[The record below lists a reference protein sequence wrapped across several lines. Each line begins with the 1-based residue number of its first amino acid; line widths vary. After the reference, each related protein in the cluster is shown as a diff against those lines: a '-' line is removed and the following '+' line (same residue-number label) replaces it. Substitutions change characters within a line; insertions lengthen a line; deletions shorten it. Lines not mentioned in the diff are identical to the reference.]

1 MAYLGSWNPNTN
13 TPHLAN
19 GIGTVGDVYSV
30 SVTGACDLGAGPVQ
44 FTINQSITY
53 VTSGIWIQ
61 PPNMA
66 YTTALGSSGG
76 GGGSGTVTSFSTSG
90 ISSLFTTAVSNPTT
104 TPNLTFTP
112 ISESGNLF
120 YASPTGGGFPQ
131 WRPLI
136 INDFNSGTGAS
147 ASTFWRGDGTWAT
160 PASSGGTVTNIVTTA
175 PITGGPITSTGTI
188 GITQATTSTNGY
200 LSSTDWNTF
209 NGKGTGTVTSVVGGT
224 YLTGGTITTSGTLAV
239 DATTTATA
247 SKVVARDASA
257 NISTNNLLN
266 GYTAVTSAAGTT
278 TLTTA
283 STYYQKLTGTL
294 AQTFQLPDA
303 TSLPLGFSFVF
314 DNDSTGVLTI
324 NDGSAALVDA
334 VPAGNISYVFLET
347 AGTVAGSWG
356 KYSYV
361 PAAVNIP
368 TTGTLLSSTTAPTN
382 NPVTGTPSASTYLR
396 GDGTWATFTSGTVT
410 SVGISAPAMFTVSG
424 SPITGSGTLALT
436 YSGTALPLANGGTGA
451 TSAPAA
457 NAALFGYTST
467 ATAAGTTTLT
477 NTSSVYQLFTGAT
490 TQTITL
496 PVTSTLTAGWTFH
509 IVNNSTGN
517 LTVQSSGLNAVCT
530 VIPNTTAMVTC
541 ILITGTTAASWEF
554 GFTDFGVL
562 TGTGS
567 CVMATSPTLV
577 TPVLGTPS
585 SGTLTSCT
593 GLPLT
598 TGVTGTLPVT
608 NGGTGTATAFTA
620 GSVVFA
626 SASGIY
632 SQNNSKLFW
641 DNTNNRLGI
650 NTATPAYGLDL
661 YNVGG
666 SAAIARVYGND
677 QSNVRLRIE
686 NSGGQAFELVGGNPG
701 ASNAGL
707 AIYDAT
713 AGATRIYL
721 SSTGGVSIGNTTD
734 PGATNLS
741 VQGATLVGCTSQPT
755 GAANGIQLKTG
766 SGNTVYSITGTSAA
780 NQVLFLNSNGAV
792 GAIQT
797 SAATCLFLS
806 LSDQRLKTDLGVATD
821 TSVVDK
827 TIIHD
832 FTWNTDGAV
841 SRGVF
846 AQEAFLIKPEAVMVG
861 NDELTENGKF
871 ASPWGIDYSK
881 YVPDLIVYCQQ
892 LKATITSMQAALK
905 AANISGF

>member
-1 MAYLGSWNPNTN
+1 MANMLFANNCNT
-13 TPHLAN
+13 TLN
-19 GIGTVGDVYSV
+19 GG
-30 SVTGACDLGAGPVQ
+30 
-44 FTINQSITY
+44 ITAVATSMV
-53 VTSGIWIQ
+53 VTSATGFPSPTGSQ
-61 PPNMA
+61 YFYCTLA
-66 YTTALGSSGG
+66 DAATQTTIEI
-76 GGGSGTVTSFSTSG
+76 VKV
-90 ISSLFTTAVSNPTT
+90 TAVSGT
-104 TPNLTFTP
+104 TFT
-112 ISESGNLF
+112 IV
-120 YASPTGGGFPQ
+120 
-131 WRPLI
+131 
-136 INDFNSGTGAS
+136 
-147 ASTFWRGDGTWAT
+147 RGQDGT
-160 PASSGGTVTNIVTTA
+160 
-175 PITGGPITSTGTI
+175 TGTI
-188 GITQATTSTNGY
+188 FASGAVVSLRLVRANLNDFPKLDEDNI
-200 LSSTDWNTF
+200 F
-209 NGKGTGTVTSVVGGT
+209 TG
-224 YLTGGTITTSGTLAV
+224 
-239 DATTTATA
+239 
-247 SKVVARDASA
+247 
-257 NISTNNLLN
+257 NISTNNLLE

-324 NDGSAALVDA
+324 NDGSAALVDT

-368 TTGTLLSSTTAPTN
+368 ITGTLLSSTTAPTN

-424 SPITGSGTLALT
+424 SPVTGSGTLALT

-554 GFTDFGVL
+554 GFTDFGAI

-567 CVMATSPTLV
+567 VVMSTSPTLV

-598 TGVTGTLPVT
+598 TGVTGTLPVA
-608 NGGTGTATAFTA
+608 NGGTGVTTST
-620 GSVVFA
+620 GSVNNVLSTSPTLTTPIISTTLGVGGA
-626 SASGIY
+626 TPSASGAGITFPATQ
-632 SQNNSKLFW
+632 SAST
-641 DNTNNRLGI
+641 DVNTLDDYEEGTWTPGVGNLTITGTPTFTGTYTKIGRIVYFSANLSTTGTI
-650 NTATPAYGLDL
+650 TSTAGT
-661 YNVGG
+661 
-666 SAAIARVYGND
+666 SFI
-677 QSNVRLRIE
+677 
-686 NSGGQAFELVGGNPG
+686 NSGFPYVSALAVYYVTPVINGGTI
-701 ASNAGL
+701 A
-707 AIYDAT
+707 
-713 AGATRIYL
+713 
-721 SSTGGVSIGNTTD
+721 SIGNGLTGISGGSTIIYM
-734 PGATNLS
+734 
-741 VQGATLVGCTSQPT
+741 PT
-755 GAANGIQLKTG
+755 IA
-766 SGNTVYSITGTSAA
+766 
-780 NQVLFLNSNGAV
+780 
-792 GAIQT
+792 
-797 SAATCLFLS
+797 
-806 LSDQRLKTDLGVATD
+806 GVAN
-821 TSVVDK
+821 V
-827 TIIHD
+827 I
-832 FTWNTDGAV
+832 F
-841 SRGVF
+841 
-846 AQEAFLIKPEAVMVG
+846 
-861 NDELTENGKF
+861 
-871 ASPWGIDYSK
+871 
-881 YVPDLIVYCQQ
+881 
-892 LKATITSMQAALK
+892 
-905 AANISGF
+905 SGMYMTPT